1 MSSPALLRWILL
13 EGMLPL
19 FGAGLLYLFVGLAL
33 MVVRGTTSVARTYAW
48 RESIDSL
55 GWLYGSLT
63 IAIQS
68 AIKCFVATPQAAFIG
83 TGCIICASRCALLLL
98 LAMTERGQNAAW
110 KPPLPLQIGALVLA
124 ILTIVFGYS
133 AQSVPAQPSAEQR
146 QPRLEK

>member
-1 MSSPALLRWILL
+1 M
-13 EGMLPL
+13 

-48 RESIDSL
+48 REAIDSL

-68 AIKCFVATPQAAFIG
+68 AIKCFSASPQATFIG
-83 TGCIICASRCALLLL
+83 TGCIICACSCALLLL

-124 ILTIVFGYS
+124 ILTIAFGYS
-133 AQSVPAQPSAEQR
+133 AQSVPAQLYAEQR